1 MKLKTALIVAG
12 VVGAAAAGVLVAA
25 RRAVDAFIEDV
36 EEGAE
41 PTPLQEAAAV
51 AVGAVDLAADK
62 AREGISWVQD
72 KVGVP
77 RPE

>member
-1 MKLKTALIVAG
+1 MKLKTALVVAG
-12 VVGAAAAGVLVAA
+12 VVGGAVVGAVVLA

-36 EEGAE
+36 EEGIE
-41 PTPLQEAAAV
+41 PTPLQEAAA
-51 AVGAVDLAADK
+51 ATVGAVDLAADK

>member
-1 MKLKTALIVAG
+1 MKLKTALVVAG
-12 VVGAAAAGVLVAA
+12 TVGAAAVGVLVLA

-36 EEGAE
+36 EEGNE
-41 PTPLQEAAAV
+41 PTPVQEAAAV
-51 AVGAVDLAADK
+51 VVGAVDLAAEK
-62 AREGISWVQD
+62 AREGLSWAQD